1 MNYIFARLSE
11 PSTWRGLIALATA
24 FGVAMSPEQIEAII
38 ACGLAL
44 IGIAGA
50 FFPDKVTAE

>member
-24 FGVAMSPEQIEAII
+24 FGVAMSPEQIEAIV

-50 FFPDKVTAE
+50 FFPDKVNG